1 MTNPQL
7 ISYAAYPLRSRARQ
21 ECLFTPLLFNI
32 ILEVLPRTVS
42 QEKER
47 KDIWIENKEVSP
59 LAGTTEAH
67 APQEKP
73 LQWEACA
80 LQLESSLHLPQLEKS
95 PHSNEY
101 PAQPKII

>member
-32 ILEVLPRTVS
+32 ILEVIPRTVS

-47 KDIWIENKEVSP
+47 KDI
-59 LAGTTEAH
+59 
-67 APQEKP
+67 
-73 LQWEACA
+73 
-80 LQLESSLHLPQLEKS
+80 
-95 PHSNEY
+95 
-101 PAQPKII
+101 